1 MGVVKIM
8 TEFLT
13 SVLEG
18 LLQGLTEYLPVSSSA
33 HLSIFQY
40 VTGGAEQGLAFELV
54 LHLATVCATLVYF
67 CKDIIALL
75 VEFFQGFA
83 ARQGEKGEGW
93 YFGWAVL
100 FGSVPTAIIG
110 LLLEP
115 FVKNAVESM
124 RCIGAALIVTSLIL
138 LSLKFISMG
147 KRKIC
152 ISIGIIVGIA
162 QGFAVIPGIS
172 RSGLTLAAALLCGL
186 SAAEAFRFS
195 FLLSLPA
202 VVGASLLE
210 FSHAGA
216 FSALPAG
223 WFAGACAAFISGLGA
238 LALFRR
244 TVIRGRWVIFS
255 LYCALVGLFALFIL

>member
-1 MGVVKIM
+1 MGAVKIM

-40 VTGGAEQGLAFELV
+40 VTGGVDQGLSFELV

-67 CKDIIALL
+67 YKDIIALL
-75 VEFFQGFA
+75 VEFFQGFSMK
-83 ARQGEKGEGW
+83 RREKGEGW

-100 FGSVPTAIIG
+100 VGSIPTAVIG

-115 FVKNAVESM
+115 FVKNAVTSM
-124 RCIGAALIVTSLIL
+124 RCIGAALIVTSAIL
-138 LSLKFISMG
+138 FSLNFIPQG

-162 QGFAVIPGIS
+162 QGLAVIPGIS
-172 RSGLTLAAALLCGL
+172 RSGMTLAAALLCGL
-186 SAAEAFRFS
+186 SATEAFRFS

-202 VVGASLLE
+202 TCGAALLE
-210 FSHAGA
+210 LLHAGA
-216 FSALPAG
+216 FAALPAG
-223 WFAGACAAFISGLGA
+223 WFAGAFAAFISGLGA

-244 TVIRGRWVIFS
+244 TVIRGRWIFFS
-255 LYCALVGLFALFIL
+255 IYCALVGLLALFVL